1 MTLTA
6 RTLSLLTA
14 TGLSLA
20 LTACGGGGGGGGSSE
35 GGGGGSSGGETS
47 YAGPIQ
53 STDVALGQQ
62 RDATRCGNACHNSG
76 GGPALANI
84 GWTAERTRRQIREGS
99 GVMAAIGRSG
109 RELSWIAIVASR
121 HGGRRRHRPA
131 GPQGLRRIEAISLP
145 SRPPPAGSAAG
156 PPGGPLSLES

>member
-6 RTLSLLTA
+6 RSLSLLTA
-14 TGLSLA
+14 AGLSLA
-20 LTACGGGGGGGGSSE
+20 LSACGGGGGSGSGGGGGGGGGSS
-35 GGGGGSSGGETS
+35 GGEAS

-62 RDATRCGNACHNSG
+62 RYDSRCGNACHNSG

-99 GVMAAIGRSG
+99 GGMAAIGVTR
-109 RELSWIAIVASR
+109 LSDEDMEAVLAYLVTIGAVTDEAGGAQPASETA
-121 HGGRRRHRPA
+121 PA
-131 GPQGLRRIEAISLP
+131 Q
-145 SRPPPAGSAAG
+145 
-156 PPGGPLSLES
+156 

>member
-20 LTACGGGGGGGGSSE
+20 LAACGGGGGGGGSSE

-62 RDATRCGNACHNSG
+62 RYDSRCGNACHNSG

-99 GVMAAIGRSG
+99 GGMAAIGVTR
-109 RELSWIAIVASR
+109 LSDEDMEAVLAYLVTIGAVTDEA
-121 HGGRRRHRPA
+121 GGAQPA
-131 GPQGLRRIEAISLP
+131 AAETA
-145 SRPPPAGSAAG
+145 PAQ
-156 PPGGPLSLES
+156 